1 MKKSLLALT
10 ACLLSAATL
19 TGQPR
24 YDYDKL
30 QREDLGRGVV
40 AIRKDAST
48 VCLSWRS
55 LSSDPADTGFNIYR
69 NGRQGGSLRGATRK
83 PRQGEPPQTG
93 TIYPPGTCPDRLCE
107 HPSQSS
113 V

>member
-24 YDYDKL
+24 YDNDKL

-48 VCLSWRS
+48 VYLS
-55 LSSDPADTGFNIYR
+55 
-69 NGRQGGSLRGATRK
+69 
-83 PRQGEPPQTG
+83 
-93 TIYPPGTCPDRLCE
+93 
-107 HPSQSS
+107 
-113 V
+113 